1 MKISIL
7 IPTFNCESTIERTL
21 DSVKWADQIIIVD
34 SYSTDNTLNI
44 IKSFDVILYQN
55 HYINSANQKNWA
67 LKYCENEWVL
77 QIDSDEV
84 IEPNSENIFR
94 HAIKSAN
101 DNVHCF
107 MMPRRNHIL
116 GRWLKNGGLYPD
128 WQNRL
133 FKTKFSKWDEKDV
146 HSKIKVP
153 GEIQKISTPIMHYGM
168 PNLSK
173 QLSNLNR
180 YTRYET
186 DYLIRK
192 GKKYS
197 FFKMLFGP
205 FFVFIYRYFFLRGF
219 LDGWRGFFH
228 STYIAIY
235 YFITQCK
242 LYEISILKLNKSP
255 E

>member
-21 DSVKWADQIIIVD
+21 DSVKWADQIIIID

-84 IEPNSENIFR
+84 LEPNSENIFR
-94 HAIKSAN
+94 HSIKNAN

-107 MMPRRNHIL
+107 MMPRRNHVL
-116 GRWLKNGGLYPD
+116 GKWLKNGGLYPD

-133 FKTKFSKWDEKDV
+133 FRTKFLNGMRKMS
-146 HSKIKVP
+146 
-153 GEIQKISTPIMHYGM
+153 IQK
-168 PNLSK
+168 
-173 QLSNLNR
+173 
-180 YTRYET
+180 
-186 DYLIRK
+186 
-192 GKKYS
+192 
-197 FFKMLFGP
+197 
-205 FFVFIYRYFFLRGF
+205 
-219 LDGWRGFFH
+219 
-228 STYIAIY
+228 
-235 YFITQCK
+235 
-242 LYEISILKLNKSP
+242 LKLQVK
-255 E
+255 